1 MCGEKNTEKK
11 FYVPDGHVLPYT
23 SRMQKKLAQLLP

>member
-11 FYVPDGHVLPYT
+11 TSPTPPPKKQNKTKQLKKEKHV
-23 SRMQKKLAQLLP
+23 